1 MNKQNLKPYSRRL
14 KVRDDAWMGQVVE
27 GAKFVCDGHTIIPLR
42 CVVSKER
49 AQGLMT
55 KARERNE
62 GPATLASAEK
72 VWEEIIANAN
82 IDCELSG
89 FLDWPESH
97 KLGYFK
103 NRVGVI
109 GSVRVD
115 VDKLRLIDE
124 LTKFDSIRK
133 SKNIRKAVVFLRD
146 GEEVAALMPLDPNPL
161 SAMKRGAA

>member
-1 MNKQNLKPYSRRL
+1 MSRIAKENLKPYSRRL
-14 KVRDDAWMGQVVE
+14 KIRDDAWMGQVVE
-27 GAKFVCDGHTIIPLR
+27 GAKFVCDGHTIIPFR

-49 AQGLMT
+49 AQELLT
-55 KARERNE
+55 KLREREE
-62 GPATLASAEK
+62 GPATIESAEK
-72 VWEEIIANAN
+72 IWETIIANA
-82 IDCELSG
+82 DTPCLLSG

-97 KLGYFK
+97 ELGYFK

-133 SKNIRKAVVFLRD
+133 SKDIRKAVVFLRD

-161 SAMKRGAA
+161 RGAA